1 MGKVSRLQLLV
12 ISVIEV
18 VMYAVNEFIVLEEL
32 KVADAG
38 GSIIV
43 HIFACYFGMAVTF
56 VLRRPEDTKNNPK
69 EVVVYHSDLFAM
81 IGRYST
87 SISLAV
93 RS

>member
-56 VLRRPEDTKNNPK
+56 VLRRPEDTKNNTK
-69 EVVVYHSDLFAM
+69 EIVVYHSDLFAM
-81 IGRYST
+81 TGRY
-87 SISLAV
+87 I
-93 RS
+93 

>member
-56 VLRRPEDTKNNPK
+56 VLRRPEDTNNNPK

-81 IGRYST
+81 IGRY
-87 SISLAV
+87 I
-93 RS
+93 

>member
-69 EVVVYHSDLFAM
+69 EIVVYHSDLFAM
-81 IGRYST
+81 TGRY
-87 SISLAV
+87 I
-93 RS
+93 